1 MSSGDIGGEIQIDR
15 LIRSRRK
22 TISLEVRPDGSLI
35 VRAPMLTIPGQ
46 IEALVKRK
54 QSWIREKR
62 AFVYRRSLEIPAKDF
77 STGEEFLYLG
87 NSYLLEIVPD
97 QEKPLLLRD
106 KFYLSNLASN
116 AAKRVFEA
124 WYKGR
129 ASQVIQERVDMF
141 ARKNGFTYKRIR
153 ITRAKT
159 RWGSCGPQGSL
170 NFTYRLVMAPLE
182 IIDYVVIH
190 ELVHLKVRSHSKT
203 FWSDVEKLMPDY
215 RYRIKWL
222 KDNGHRL
229 TLE

>member
-1 MSSGDIGGEIQIDR
+1 VSSGDFGGEIRIDR
-15 LIRSRRK
+15 LIRSKRK

-35 VRAPMLTIPGQ
+35 VRAPMLTMPGQ

-62 AFVYRRSLEIPAKDF
+62 AFVYRRSLEAPAKDF
-77 STGEEFLYLG
+77 GAGEEFLYLG

-106 KFYLSNLASN
+106 KFYLSNLANN
-116 AAKRVFEA
+116 AAKQVFEV

-141 ARKNGFTYKRIR
+141 ARKNGFTYKHIR

-159 RWGSCGPQGSL
+159 RWGSCGAQGSL
-170 NFTYRLVMAPLE
+170 NFSYRLVMAPLE

-203 FWSDVEKLMPDY
+203 FWSEVEELMPDY
-215 RYRIKWL
+215 RRRIKWL
-222 KDNGHRL
+222 KRNGHLL